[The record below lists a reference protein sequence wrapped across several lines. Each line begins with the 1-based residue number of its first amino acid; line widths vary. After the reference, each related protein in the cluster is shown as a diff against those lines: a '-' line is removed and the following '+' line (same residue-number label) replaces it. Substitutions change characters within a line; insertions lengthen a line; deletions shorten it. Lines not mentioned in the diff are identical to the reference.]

1 MLHFNTLG
9 VDLQVIHSRCDEV
22 MRLLAQELALEL
34 TSEQHPHRL
43 NTNMECPLYVTS
55 KQNQG
60 ELLLECTEVDD
71 HELKRQEFEQSFM
84 IQLSS

>member
-1 MLHFNTLG
+1 M
-9 VDLQVIHSRCDEV
+9 QVIHSRCDEV

-34 TSEQHPHRL
+34 TSEQHPRRL

-55 KQNQG
+55 KQTQG
-60 ELLLECTEVDD
+60 ELLLECTEVGD